1 MRVYNAYSG
10 TKEEFIPIKE
20 GRVKMYACGITVY
33 DDCHVGHARQAIIF
47 DIINRYLKFRG
58 YDVTYVRNYTDVDDK
73 IIARANALNMNVL
86 AYSQKKV
93 EEAEEDLSALRV
105 TDADIKPKA
114 SEYIELI
121 IKFTDGLIQKGH
133 AYSTSR
139 GDVYF
144 SVESFKGYGKL
155 SNRNTDELLSGV
167 RKEVEEGK
175 QNPLDFA
182 LWKSAKEG
190 EISWDSPWGKGRP
203 GWHIECSAMVLNTL
217 GESIDIHGGGK
228 DLIFPHHENEIAQS
242 EAYTGKP
249 FAKYWVHNGLITIN
263 GQKMSK
269 SLGNSLT
276 IKEVLSLYHP
286 EVIRYAMVEKHYSSN
301 VDLNEKVFQLAENQ
315 LYYFYQTI
323 TNINTTIKNNGTP
336 TDGAVLEPAF
346 IETIGKDFIEAM
358 DDDFNTAAAIAQLF
372 SICKYANTLISNR
385 KHSGRDICATLGE
398 IRNKTVS
405 MFSLLGLLQETPE
418 SFVADLKNKHL
429 KNLGITQDE
438 ILDFIL
444 QRNKAKQEKNYEVAD
459 KIRNELLD
467 RGIILNDS
475 KEGTR
480 WDIKDLY
487 NIG

>member
-10 TKEEFIPIKE
+10 MKEEFIPIEE
-20 GRVKMYACGITVY
+20 GKVKMYACGITVY
-33 DDCHVGHARQAIIF
+33 DDCHIGHARQAIIF

-73 IIARANALNMNVL
+73 IIARANSLNMDVL

-93 EEAEEDLSALRV
+93 EEAEEDLSALKV
-105 TDADIKPKA
+105 IDADIKPKA
-114 SEYIELI
+114 SEYVERI
-121 IKFTDGLIQKGH
+121 IRFAEGLIHKGH
-133 AYSTSR
+133 AYPTAR

-190 EISWDSPWGKGRP
+190 EISWNSPWGKGRP

-286 EVIRYAMVEKHYSSN
+286 EVIRYAMIEKHYSSN

-315 LYYFYQTI
+315 LYYFYQTLD
-323 TNINTTIKNNGTP
+323 NINAFINNNGTQ
-336 TDGAVLEPAF
+336 TDSAVLEPAF
-346 IETIGKDFIEAM
+346 IEAIGKDFTEAM

-372 SICKYANTLISNR
+372 SICKHANTLISNR
-385 KHSGRDICATLGE
+385 KHSSGDICATLGE
-398 IRNKTVS
+398 IRNKTVT

-418 SFVADLKNKHL
+418 SFVAELKNKHL

-438 ILDFIL
+438 IQDFIL
-444 QRNKAKQEKNYEVAD
+444 QRNKAKQDKNYEVAD
-459 KIRNELLD
+459 KVRNELLE

-480 WDIKDLY
+480 WDIKELY